1 MVSGKDSIRMFHF
14 QFKCVRD
21 GKFVNLEDCR
31 FYWECRGRKKT
42 YKQCPVSV
50 IMISSCKSFVVKAL
64 KSDQRGSTM
73 KIVGENFDEHSI
85 NAQLN
90 RLNR

>member
-1 MVSGKDSIRMFHF
+1 MLGKDVILTF

-21 GKFVNLEDCR
+21 GKFVNLKDCR

-42 YKQCPVSV
+42 YKQCPVSA

-64 KSDQRGSTM
+64 KKHATI
-73 KIVGENFDEHSI
+73 KK
-85 NAQLN
+85 
-90 RLNR
+90 